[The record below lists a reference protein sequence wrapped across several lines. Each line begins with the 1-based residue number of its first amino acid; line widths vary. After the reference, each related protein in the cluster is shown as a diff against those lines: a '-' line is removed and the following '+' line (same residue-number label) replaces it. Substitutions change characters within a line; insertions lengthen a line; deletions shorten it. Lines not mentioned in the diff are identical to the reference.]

1 MFLSKKS
8 ISEDLNIFLEYQ
20 SLVVDVVLFVL
31 EVLDEVLDVPK

>member
-8 ISEDLNIFLEYQ
+8 ISEDLNIFLDYQ

-31 EVLDEVLDVPK
+31 EILDEELDVSK